1 MKVMVLTVDDILN
14 GVAEYKEVPIE
25 ALNDTMYLR
34 PLSKGEWEKTNS
46 IRQDALGDY
55 ITNEKAKAVSRN
67 QRIADI
73 ESKLSFNI
81 KENSDAD
88 FRARVEAIHMS
99 LNNPGYEKPPSKD
112 AIKKLPND
120 AFDEIYEKVREISG
134 VSEDAIVK
142 LEDDVDEFP
151 ED

>member
-1 MKVMVLTVDDILN
+1 MVLTVDDILN
-14 GVAEYKEVPIE
+14 GIEEYKEVEIKSIG
-25 ALNDTMYLR
+25 DTMYLR

-46 IRQDALGDY
+46 IRQESLGDY
-55 ITNEKAKAVSRN
+55 VTNEKAKAVSRK

-81 KENSDAD
+81 KENGDAD
-88 FRARVEAIHMS
+88 FRAKVEAIHMS
-99 LNNPGYEKPPSKD
+99 LNNPGYEKPPSKE

-134 VSEDAIVK
+134 VSEDVIVE
-142 LEDDVDEFP
+142 LEDDVKEFP